1 MCVSHFNLKQ
11 DKMRQQTKI
20 PICREALTRA
30 NDEVQKLLR
39 EAQRLAA
46 KHAYEVKDMEIDLG
60 ATKARLERLEAE
72 ATDAMVQIEL
82 LTAKG
87 SLYDEV
93 LMLPYSQI

>member
-1 MCVSHFNLKQ
+1 MCVSHVNLKQ

>member
-1 MCVSHFNLKQ
+1 
-11 DKMRQQTKI
+11 
-20 PICREALTRA
+20 
-30 NDEVQKLLR
+30 
-39 EAQRLAA
+39 
-46 KHAYEVKDMEIDLG
+46 MEIDLG

-93 LMLPYSQI
+93 LMLSYSQI

>member
-1 MCVSHFNLKQ
+1 
-11 DKMRQQTKI
+11 MRKQTKI

-93 LMLPYSQI
+93 LMLSYSQI